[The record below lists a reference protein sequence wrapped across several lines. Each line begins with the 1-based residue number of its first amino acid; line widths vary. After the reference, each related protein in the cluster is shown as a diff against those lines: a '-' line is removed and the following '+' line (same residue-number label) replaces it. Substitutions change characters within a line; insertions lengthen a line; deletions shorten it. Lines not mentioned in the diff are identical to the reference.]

1 MTTDVTS
8 SFGSTIS
15 PAVAGKPTI
24 QVSSY
29 GISADKNTFIK
40 EQDIAICATGLRPST
55 RLYVFFDGVRLS
67 EFTTPATTNYTNA
80 NLKLSDFNPSGV
92 RGAATYT
99 DASGNFAAIVHIPQA
114 SFFTGDRQIVV
125 ADVDNLNSLSA
136 ATTKASYTFNSF
148 NNVAPLTSLQK
159 QSPSIETP
167 VPLDTRGITPI
178 SQSFYVGSD
187 GLAGADGIFV
197 TSVDL
202 YFQTKD
208 PTLGITVDIRSIQN
222 GVPTN
227 DVIPYSTV
235 TVPASSINISN
246 DSTTATTITFKA
258 PVFLPADSYYS
269 LTISPDGNNPNYKL
283 YTSVVGAADLVT
295 SSAVIKN
302 WGQGDLF
309 TSTNGN
315 TWVPIPNEFLKFT
328 LKRAAF
334 TSNANSSISLVN
346 KDYEFF
352 YMANSYGYF
361 EQGEYVFQLGSN
373 TVFANSSASSSN
385 VSINQNT
392 YTVTLQGLTGTI
404 TSGFTQF
411 TNTAVL
417 IASNGTYYDTVFV
430 NNVTNSTVS

>member
-1 MTTDVTS
+1 MTTAVTS

-24 QVSSY
+24 RVSSY
-29 GISADKNTFIK
+29 GISTDKNTFIK

-55 RLYVFFDGVRLS
+55 RLYVFFDGVRIS

-80 NLKLSDFNPSGV
+80 NLKLSDFNVSGV

-99 DASGNFAAIVHIPQA
+99 DASGNFAAIIHIPQA
-114 SFFTGDRQIVV
+114 AFFTGDRQIVI
-125 ADVDNLNSLSA
+125 ADVDNLNSLAA

-159 QSPSIETP
+159 NSPSIETP
-167 VPLDTRGITPI
+167 VPMNTRGISPI

-187 GLAGADGIFV
+187 GLVGADGIFV

-208 PTLGITVDIRSIQN
+208 PVLGITVDIRSIQN
-222 GVPTN
+222 GMPTN
-227 DVIPYSTV
+227 DVVPYST
-235 TVPASSINISN
+235 TSVPVSSINISN
-246 DSTTATTITFKA
+246 DSSTPTTITFKA
-258 PVFLPADSYYS
+258 PIFLPADSYYA
-269 LTISPDGNNPNYKL
+269 LTVSPDGNSPNYKL
-283 YTSVVGAADLVT
+283 YTSAVGATDLLTASTV
-295 SSAVIKN
+295 VKN

-315 TWVPIPNEFLKFT
+315 TWVPILNEFLKFT
-328 LKRAAF
+328 LNRAVF
-334 TSNANSSISLVN
+334 TSDANSSISLVN

-361 EQGEYVFQLGSN
+361 EQGEYAFQLASN
-373 TVFANSSASSSN
+373 LVFSNSSAS
-385 VSINQNT
+385 
-392 YTVTLQGLTGTI
+392 
-404 TSGFTQF
+404 
-411 TNTAVL
+411 
-417 IASNGTYYDTVFV
+417 
-430 NNVTNSTVS
+430 